1 MPCTVAQILKAD
13 QADDKFIIDGMNL
26 HQVTLVGL
34 VRSAKESSTNLSYEI
49 DDMTGPF
56 LEVRQFVDNDEN
68 TPEAEKVALVRENI
82 YVRVHGHVRAFA
94 GKRNVAAFR
103 VVPLTDMNELTS
115 HLLEVIY
122 AHAHW
127 TKGQAMATPGKG
139 STNIMGNSMM
149 NTTRSGF
156 DTSSNFGGQ
165 VDVGLTAQQQQVL
178 NVIRSCVDEQGL
190 AMGVVCDRLKG
201 MPLKVVRDAV
211 EFLSSEGHIYSTID
225 DEHYKATDSM

>member
-1 MPCTVAQILKAD
+1 MPCTVAQILKAE
-13 QADDKFIIDGMNL
+13 QMDDKFMIDGINL

-122 AHAHW
+122 AHAYW
-127 TKGQAMATPGKG
+127 TKDHSMARG
-139 STNIMGNSMM
+139 STSHMGNSTM

-156 DTSSNFGGQ
+156 DTSHNFGGQ

-190 AMGVVCDRLKG
+190 AMAVVCDRLKG